1 METMSKKKRSA
12 AVERLTKQL
21 DRLEQS
27 WNGQTIGIGYD
38 ADTGEDV
45 ITITLEPTDD
55 PVHGMTI
62 TARVADV
69 TIGTGDEN

>member
-1 METMSKKKRSA
+1 MSKKKRSA

-21 DRLEQS
+21 DHLEKS

-45 ITITLEPTDD
+45 ITITLEPTDA

>member
-1 METMSKKKRSA
+1 MSSRKKRSA
-12 AVERLTKQL
+12 AVELLTKQL

-27 WNGQTIGIGYD
+27 WAGRTIGIGYD

-55 PVHGMTI
+55 PTHAMTI

-69 TIGTGDEN
+69 TIGTGNEN